1 MTICYIATY
10 LRNGLLE
17 SIQKDPN
24 YDARNLLTTKIKKWL
39 KKTYSSKELKEFKE
53 DLTKIIHIVR
63 MVDTIHCA
71 EFIGGSEQRINRLR
85 VQLCSLIT

>member
-24 YDARNLLTTKIKKWL
+24 YDARNLLTTKIKKMAEENL
-39 KKTYSSKELKEFKE
+39 FFKR
-53 DLTKIIHIVR
+53 TQGIQ
-63 MVDTIHCA
+63 
-71 EFIGGSEQRINRLR
+71 GGSHKNNSYR
-85 VQLCSLIT
+85 SHG